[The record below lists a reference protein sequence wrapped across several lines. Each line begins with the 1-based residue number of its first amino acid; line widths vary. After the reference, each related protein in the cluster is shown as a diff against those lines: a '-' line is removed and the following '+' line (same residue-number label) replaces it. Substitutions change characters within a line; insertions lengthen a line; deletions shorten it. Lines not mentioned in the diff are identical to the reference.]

1 MAEIE
6 PGERQ
11 PPVEDSGPKAAHEP
25 LDVYAVVMGLLE
37 QMAAIS
43 WQKLGL
49 QPDIMTGRVE
59 SDMAQARV
67 AIDLTAHLAGV
78 LESKLDDEDRRRVQ
92 GLVRDLRINWV
103 EKNTEVER

>member
-1 MAEIE
+1 MAGEDIRSERE
-6 PGERQ
+6 PAETRGQ
-11 PPVEDSGPKAAHEP
+11 EP
-25 LDVYAVVMGLLE
+25 LDIYVVVMGLME

-59 SDMAQARV
+59 QDMAQARI
-67 AIDLTAHLAGV
+67 AIDLTAHLAGI
-78 LESKLDDEDRRRVQ
+78 LEPKLDEDDKRRIQ

-103 EKNTEVER
+103 EKNTEVGR